1 VIVRMRESVVM
12 TANLSPGEDRW
23 ESDDKD
29 INPRIKQVPLIV
41 LVVPSGSYRTSD
53 FVDAASALRISLVV
67 ASDGDVPMTDLGR
80 SRSLTIDFN
89 RPEWSAARIANL
101 KPSPDAVVAA
111 DDRGVVMAAIAST
124 LLSIP
129 ANPVASVSATRD
141 KAHMRGM
148 LASANVPQPDYQL
161 ATLGQVP
168 AVAGRLG
175 YPCVVKPR
183 GLSASMGV
191 IRIDDAES
199 AKVAESRVRDIVCH
213 DFGEPD
219 DTLLVESFVD
229 GPEIAVEA
237 MLTDGTLHVLAL
249 LDKPDPLNGPFF
261 EETMFVTPSR
271 LDQTTQDDIA
281 SVVRAATA
289 ALGLVSGP
297 VHAEVRCA
305 PQGVAVIE
313 IAARSIGGLCGRS
326 LSFGLLGESL
336 ESLILRSALG
346 LPGSGLHRAAAA
358 TGVLMLPIPVAGTL
372 RAINGID
379 EALAVP
385 GITDFNQTIPN
396 GKPVI
401 PLPEGDRY
409 LGFLFAEG
417 LTPESVEHS
426 LRTAQERLDVVI
438 G

>member
-1 VIVRMRESVVM
+1 M
-12 TANLSPGEDRW
+12 TANLSLGEDRG

-29 INPRIKQVPLIV
+29 INPRMKQVPLVV

-53 FVDAASALRISLVV
+53 FVDAASALRVNLVV
-67 ASDGDVPMTDLGR
+67 ASEGDLPMTDLGR

-111 DDRGVVMAAIAST
+111 DDRGVVMAAMASS
-124 LLSIP
+124 LLAIP

-141 KAHMRGM
+141 KVHMRGL
-148 LASANVPQPDYQL
+148 LASADVPQPDYQL
-161 ATLGQVP
+161 AALGQVP
-168 AVAGRLG
+168 VVASRLG

-191 IRIDDAES
+191 VRIDDMQSAE
-199 AKVAESRVRDIVCH
+199 AAESRVRDIVCH
-213 DFGEPD
+213 VVGDAD
-219 DTLLVESFVD
+219 DTLLVESFVA
-229 GPEIAVEA
+229 GPEVAVEA
-237 MLTDGTLHVLAL
+237 ILTDGTLHVLAL

-271 LDQTTQDDIA
+271 LDQTIQDDIA
-281 SVVRAATA
+281 SVVQAATT
-289 ALGLVSGP
+289 ALGLVTGP

-305 PQGVAVIE
+305 PEGVVVIE

-346 LPGSGLHRAAAA
+346 LPGSGLDRASAA

-372 RAINGID
+372 RSITGID
-379 EALAVP
+379 AALVVP

-396 GKPVI
+396 GKPVV

-417 LTPESVEHS
+417 LTPQAVEHS
-426 LRTAQERLDVVI
+426 LRTAYERLDVVI